1 MRLPGAGG
9 GRAATSQSLFRGFLL
24 LRAVGSLP
32 CALGGGASAPA
43 PSAQCPRLKV
53 GSWVIKSRP
62 RREATQWHRTHGA
75 ELRCP
80 PSRGCRVPRGVGPH
94 RAPPSRTGFL
104 TLETPNGDP
113 RSHGHAAVDT
123 GAVPRGAR
131 TSAHAWAHAGA
142 RTRRHGTHVD
152 AHLLSLPFCGPGGLA
167 CSASPPAEARL
178 AGGPGWWLC
187 VFLCLVPS
195 GGSRAEL
202 EPPRTVP
209 GAPCQYGKRLPLD
222 FPCSSGAGPPA
233 PAPAPTLGW
242 SSGVKFKPL
251 FAS

>member
-43 PSAQCPRLKV
+43 PGAQCPRPKV

-80 PSRGCRVPRGVGPH
+80 PSRGCRVPRGVRPH

-104 TLETPNGDP
+104 TPRTVRDP
-113 RSHGHAAVDT
+113 KWRPSQPRPRRCGH
-123 GAVPRGAR
+123 RGRAER
-131 TSAHAWAHAGA
+131 CPHVGTRMG
-142 RTRRHGTHVD
+142 TRRREDSQTRDTCGCTPTKSSLLWPGWPG
-152 AHLLSLPFCGPGGLA
+152 LLSLTPGR
-167 CSASPPAEARL
+167 SE
-178 AGGPGWWLC
+178 AGGGSGMVALC
-187 VFLCLVPS
+187 VSVL
-195 GGSRAEL
+195 
-202 EPPRTVP
+202 
-209 GAPCQYGKRLPLD
+209 GA
-222 FPCSSGAGPPA
+222 
-233 PAPAPTLGW
+233 
-242 SSGVKFKPL
+242 
-251 FAS
+251 

>member
-43 PSAQCPRLKV
+43 PGAQCPRPKV

-80 PSRGCRVPRGVGPH
+80 PSRGCRVPRGVRPH

-104 TLETPNGDP
+104 TPGTVRDP
-113 RSHGHAAVDT
+113 KWRPSQPRPRRCGHRGHAERCPHVGT
-123 GAVPRGAR
+123 RMG
-131 TSAHAWAHAGA
+131 
-142 RTRRHGTHVD
+142 TRRREDSQTRDTRGCTPTKSSLLWPGWPG
-152 AHLLSLPFCGPGGLA
+152 LLSLTPGR
-167 CSASPPAEARL
+167 SE
-178 AGGPGWWLC
+178 AGGGSGMVALC
-187 VFLCLVPS
+187 VSVL
-195 GGSRAEL
+195 
-202 EPPRTVP
+202 
-209 GAPCQYGKRLPLD
+209 GA
-222 FPCSSGAGPPA
+222 
-233 PAPAPTLGW
+233 
-242 SSGVKFKPL
+242 
-251 FAS
+251 

>member
-43 PSAQCPRLKV
+43 PGAQCPRPKV

-80 PSRGCRVPRGVGPH
+80 PSRGCRVPRGVRPH

-104 TLETPNGDP
+104 MPGTVRDP
-113 RSHGHAAVDT
+113 KWRPSQPRPRRCGHRGHAERCPHVGT
-123 GAVPRGAR
+123 RMG
-131 TSAHAWAHAGA
+131 
-142 RTRRHGTHVD
+142 TRRREDSQTRDTRGCTPTKSSLLWPGWPG
-152 AHLLSLPFCGPGGLA
+152 LLSLTPGR
-167 CSASPPAEARL
+167 SE
-178 AGGPGWWLC
+178 AGGGSGMVALC
-187 VFLCLVPS
+187 VSVL
-195 GGSRAEL
+195 
-202 EPPRTVP
+202 
-209 GAPCQYGKRLPLD
+209 GA
-222 FPCSSGAGPPA
+222 
-233 PAPAPTLGW
+233 
-242 SSGVKFKPL
+242 
-251 FAS
+251 

>member
-9 GRAATSQSLFRGFLL
+9 GRAATSQSLFQGFLL

-43 PSAQCPRLKV
+43 PGAQCPRPKV

-104 TLETPNGDP
+104 TPRTVRDP
-113 RSHGHAAVDT
+113 KWRPSQPRPRRCGH
-123 GAVPRGAR
+123 RGRAER
-131 TSAHAWAHAGA
+131 CPHVGTRMG
-142 RTRRHGTHVD
+142 TRRREDSQTRDTRGCTPTKSSLLWPGWPG
-152 AHLLSLPFCGPGGLA
+152 LLSLTPGR
-167 CSASPPAEARL
+167 SE
-178 AGGPGWWLC
+178 AGGGSGMVALC
-187 VFLCLVPS
+187 VSVL
-195 GGSRAEL
+195 
-202 EPPRTVP
+202 
-209 GAPCQYGKRLPLD
+209 GA
-222 FPCSSGAGPPA
+222 
-233 PAPAPTLGW
+233 
-242 SSGVKFKPL
+242 
-251 FAS
+251 

>member
-43 PSAQCPRLKV
+43 PGAQCPRPKV

-104 TLETPNGDP
+104 TPGTVRDP
-113 RSHGHAAVDT
+113 KWRPSQPRPRRCGHRGHAERCPHVGT
-123 GAVPRGAR
+123 RMG
-131 TSAHAWAHAGA
+131 
-142 RTRRHGTHVD
+142 TRRREDSQTRDTRGCTPTKSSLLWPGWPG
-152 AHLLSLPFCGPGGLA
+152 LLSLTPGR
-167 CSASPPAEARL
+167 SE
-178 AGGPGWWLC
+178 AGGGSGMVALC
-187 VFLCLVPS
+187 VSVL
-195 GGSRAEL
+195 
-202 EPPRTVP
+202 
-209 GAPCQYGKRLPLD
+209 GA
-222 FPCSSGAGPPA
+222 
-233 PAPAPTLGW
+233 
-242 SSGVKFKPL
+242 
-251 FAS
+251 

>member
-43 PSAQCPRLKV
+43 PGAQCPRPKV

-94 RAPPSRTGFL
+94 RASPSRTGFL
-104 TLETPNGDP
+104 TPGTVRDP
-113 RSHGHAAVDT
+113 KWRPLQPRPRRCGH
-123 GAVPRGAR
+123 RGRAER
-131 TSAHAWAHAGA
+131 CPHVGTRMG
-142 RTRRHGTHVD
+142 TRRREDSQTRDTRGCTPTKSSLLWPGWPG
-152 AHLLSLPFCGPGGLA
+152 LLSLTPGR
-167 CSASPPAEARL
+167 SE
-178 AGGPGWWLC
+178 AGGGSGMVALC
-187 VFLCLVPS
+187 VSVL
-195 GGSRAEL
+195 
-202 EPPRTVP
+202 
-209 GAPCQYGKRLPLD
+209 GA
-222 FPCSSGAGPPA
+222 
-233 PAPAPTLGW
+233 
-242 SSGVKFKPL
+242 
-251 FAS
+251 

>member
-43 PSAQCPRLKV
+43 PGAQCPRLKV

-80 PSRGCRVPRGVGPH
+80 PSRGCRVPCGVRPH

-104 TLETPNGDP
+104 TPGTVRDP
-113 RSHGHAAVDT
+113 KWRPSQPRPRRCGH
-123 GAVPRGAR
+123 RGRAER
-131 TSAHAWAHAGA
+131 CPHVGTRMG
-142 RTRRHGTHVD
+142 TRRREDSQTQDTCGCTPTKSSLLWPGWPG
-152 AHLLSLPFCGPGGLA
+152 LLSLTPGR
-167 CSASPPAEARL
+167 SE
-178 AGGPGWWLC
+178 AGGGSGMVALC
-187 VFLCLVPS
+187 VSVL
-195 GGSRAEL
+195 
-202 EPPRTVP
+202 
-209 GAPCQYGKRLPLD
+209 GA
-222 FPCSSGAGPPA
+222 
-233 PAPAPTLGW
+233 
-242 SSGVKFKPL
+242 
-251 FAS
+251 

>member
-43 PSAQCPRLKV
+43 PGAQCPRPKV

-94 RAPPSRTGFL
+94 SAPPSRTGFL
-104 TLETPNGDP
+104 TPGTVRDP
-113 RSHGHAAVDT
+113 KWRPSQPRPRRCGH
-123 GAVPRGAR
+123 RGRAER
-131 TSAHAWAHAGA
+131 CPHVGTRMG
-142 RTRRHGTHVD
+142 TRRREDSQTRDTRGCTPTKSSLLWPGWPG
-152 AHLLSLPFCGPGGLA
+152 LLSLTPGR
-167 CSASPPAEARL
+167 SE
-178 AGGPGWWLC
+178 AGGGSGMVALC
-187 VFLCLVPS
+187 VSVL
-195 GGSRAEL
+195 
-202 EPPRTVP
+202 
-209 GAPCQYGKRLPLD
+209 GA
-222 FPCSSGAGPPA
+222 
-233 PAPAPTLGW
+233 
-242 SSGVKFKPL
+242 
-251 FAS
+251 

>member
-43 PSAQCPRLKV
+43 PGAQCPRPKV

-104 TLETPNGDP
+104 TPGTVRDP
-113 RSHGHAAVDT
+113 KWRPSQPRPRRCGH
-123 GAVPRGAR
+123 RGRAER
-131 TSAHAWAHAGA
+131 CPHVGTRMG
-142 RTRRHGTHVD
+142 TRRREDSQTRDTRGCTPTKSSLLWPGWPG
-152 AHLLSLPFCGPGGLA
+152 LLSLTPGR
-167 CSASPPAEARL
+167 SE
-178 AGGPGWWLC
+178 AGGGSGMVALC
-187 VFLCLVPS
+187 VSVL
-195 GGSRAEL
+195 
-202 EPPRTVP
+202 
-209 GAPCQYGKRLPLD
+209 GA
-222 FPCSSGAGPPA
+222 
-233 PAPAPTLGW
+233 
-242 SSGVKFKPL
+242 
-251 FAS
+251 

>member
-43 PSAQCPRLKV
+43 PGAQCPRPKV

-80 PSRGCRVPRGVGPH
+80 PSRGCRVPRGVRPH

-104 TLETPNGDP
+104 TPGTVRDP
-113 RSHGHAAVDT
+113 KWRPSQPRPRQCGH
-123 GAVPRGAR
+123 RGRAER
-131 TSAHAWAHAGA
+131 CPHVGTRMG
-142 RTRRHGTHVD
+142 TRRREDSQTRDTRGCTPTKSSLLWPGWPG
-152 AHLLSLPFCGPGGLA
+152 LLSLTPGR
-167 CSASPPAEARL
+167 SE
-178 AGGPGWWLC
+178 AGGGSGMVALC
-187 VFLCLVPS
+187 VSVL
-195 GGSRAEL
+195 
-202 EPPRTVP
+202 
-209 GAPCQYGKRLPLD
+209 GA
-222 FPCSSGAGPPA
+222 
-233 PAPAPTLGW
+233 
-242 SSGVKFKPL
+242 
-251 FAS
+251 

>member
-1 MRLPGAGG
+1 MRLPRAGG

-43 PSAQCPRLKV
+43 PGAQCPRPKV

-104 TLETPNGDP
+104 TPGTVRDP
-113 RSHGHAAVDT
+113 KWRPSQPRPRRCGH
-123 GAVPRGAR
+123 RGRAER
-131 TSAHAWAHAGA
+131 CPHVGTRMG
-142 RTRRHGTHVD
+142 TRRREDSQTRDTRGCTPTKSSLLWPGWPG
-152 AHLLSLPFCGPGGLA
+152 LLSLTPGR
-167 CSASPPAEARL
+167 SE
-178 AGGPGWWLC
+178 AGGGSGMVALC
-187 VFLCLVPS
+187 VSVL
-195 GGSRAEL
+195 
-202 EPPRTVP
+202 
-209 GAPCQYGKRLPLD
+209 GA
-222 FPCSSGAGPPA
+222 
-233 PAPAPTLGW
+233 
-242 SSGVKFKPL
+242 
-251 FAS
+251 

>member
-43 PSAQCPRLKV
+43 PGAQCPRPKV

-75 ELRCP
+75 KLRCP

-104 TLETPNGDP
+104 TPGTVRDP
-113 RSHGHAAVDT
+113 KWRPSQPRPRRCGH
-123 GAVPRGAR
+123 RGRAER
-131 TSAHAWAHAGA
+131 CPHVGTRMG
-142 RTRRHGTHVD
+142 TRRREDSQTRDTRGCTPTKSSLLWPGWPG
-152 AHLLSLPFCGPGGLA
+152 LLSLTPGR
-167 CSASPPAEARL
+167 SE
-178 AGGPGWWLC
+178 AGGGSGMVALC
-187 VFLCLVPS
+187 VSVL
-195 GGSRAEL
+195 
-202 EPPRTVP
+202 
-209 GAPCQYGKRLPLD
+209 GA
-222 FPCSSGAGPPA
+222 
-233 PAPAPTLGW
+233 
-242 SSGVKFKPL
+242 
-251 FAS
+251 

>member
-43 PSAQCPRLKV
+43 PGAQCPRPKV

-80 PSRGCRVPRGVGPH
+80 PSRGCRVPRGVRPH

-104 TLETPNGDP
+104 TPGTVRDP
-113 RSHGHAAVDT
+113 KWRPSQPRPRRCGH
-123 GAVPRGAR
+123 RGRAER
-131 TSAHAWAHAGA
+131 CPHVGTRMG
-142 RTRRHGTHVD
+142 TRRREDSQARDTRGCTPTKSSLLWPGWPG
-152 AHLLSLPFCGPGGLA
+152 LLSLTPGR
-167 CSASPPAEARL
+167 SE
-178 AGGPGWWLC
+178 AGGGSGMVALC
-187 VFLCLVPS
+187 VSVL
-195 GGSRAEL
+195 
-202 EPPRTVP
+202 
-209 GAPCQYGKRLPLD
+209 GA
-222 FPCSSGAGPPA
+222 
-233 PAPAPTLGW
+233 
-242 SSGVKFKPL
+242 
-251 FAS
+251 

>member
-43 PSAQCPRLKV
+43 PGAQCPRPKV

-104 TLETPNGDP
+104 TPGTVRDP
-113 RSHGHAAVDT
+113 KWRPLQPRPRRCGH
-123 GAVPRGAR
+123 RGRAER
-131 TSAHAWAHAGA
+131 CPHVGTRMG
-142 RTRRHGTHVD
+142 TRRREDSQTRDTRGCTPTKSSLLWPGWPG
-152 AHLLSLPFCGPGGLA
+152 LLSLTPGR
-167 CSASPPAEARL
+167 SE
-178 AGGPGWWLC
+178 AGGGSGMVALC
-187 VFLCLVPS
+187 VSVL
-195 GGSRAEL
+195 
-202 EPPRTVP
+202 
-209 GAPCQYGKRLPLD
+209 GA
-222 FPCSSGAGPPA
+222 
-233 PAPAPTLGW
+233 
-242 SSGVKFKPL
+242 
-251 FAS
+251 